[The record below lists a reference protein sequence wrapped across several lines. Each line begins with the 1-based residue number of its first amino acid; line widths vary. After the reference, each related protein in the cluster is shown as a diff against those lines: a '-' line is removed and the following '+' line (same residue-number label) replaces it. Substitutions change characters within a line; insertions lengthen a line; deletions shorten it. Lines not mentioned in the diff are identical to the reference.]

1 MRSPCRSARP
11 AGLLLFATLSAALSW
26 SAGCGGTAGGG
37 DGNGGDGGGLDLGIF
52 TPGGDGG
59 DGSGGDGSIVGGATS
74 GVLTADPG
82 LLDFGAD
89 LSQLDCTLLNTSD
102 AEQRF
107 TLSDDADWLTVAAD
121 ADTIAAGEST
131 ALHATADRSALDAG
145 DYTATITVAVDGA
158 AVETVA
164 VRLTASDAAASA
176 RLQVTVTEL
185 DFSTA
190 AVSRSLIV
198 RVRGGVVTN
207 YVATADQP
215 WISLVNPEGSSGG
228 QYRTIGVRVDRSG
241 LVPGEY
247 RGTVTVATADEQV
260 AVAVRMQVVAA
271 APSGGGTPQLWVSRS
286 DLDFGATRT
295 RLAFIVRNSGDGL
308 LRYTITSSAPWAT
321 VTVPSGDSDGEYD
334 SVTVFVYRTGLPAG
348 DHAATITVAGDN
360 GQNHAISV
368 RMSVTGETAPPAA
381 LQVSTGLLDFG
392 TLANTL
398 LFTVRNTGSGALSY
412 TVASDAAWC
421 AVTPTEGASSGEV
434 DTIQVTAVR
443 AGLGPGAYTATVTLA
458 TAVGETIDID
468 VLMRVIDPANPPPPP
483 SVSPWPNSDQRVD
496 SVANLYHYA
505 VRGIGAGYGYDP
517 FWWAS
522 SPIAANC
529 AIRDPGERGPYFWNL
544 LLTHLAQENPYCQAA
559 SAISGTLCKREATI
573 DRYPA
578 NTITYES
585 MPEWAFLRGF
595 EEEHGWAELDQTNP
609 AATALMADRI
619 VQDVLSRPL
628 AHAVFIDNMSHPGT
642 GGTRA
647 SWFSVCEYL
656 RNIKLR
662 VNEQNIKTIVNLAC
676 QPYFLAGAD
685 ADLFATAVDG
695 MNFEQPFHWVLVRPH
710 PDRVAAEIEVYRRW
724 LDAGKHIEIMAAHSA
739 IVRVR
744 ELQRYE
750 EHVLAGM
757 AMMIRRP
764 GDSIC
769 VPRVFWEPPPAW
781 GFYPITLGQPLADYT
796 MTGAPPVLTRE
807 FEHGTLHVDLGASM
821 DAARA
826 MNAVTIDWRE

>member
-1 MRSPCRSARP
+1 MHSAGR
-11 AGLLLFATLSAALSW
+11 AALLILATLSVLLPW
-26 SAGCGGTAGGG
+26 PAGCGGTTGGG
-37 DGNGGDGGGLDLGIF
+37 DGGGGDGGGLDLGMF
-52 TPGGDGG
+52 TPGGDG
-59 DGSGGDGSIVGGATS
+59 SGGSSVVGGETS
-74 GVLTADPG
+74 GVLTAAPAE
-82 LLDFGAD
+82 LDFGSD
-89 LSQLDCTLLNTSD
+89 LAQLDCTLSNSAQDEL
-102 AEQRF
+102 RF

-121 ADTIAAGEST
+121 ADLVGPGEST
-131 ALHATADRSALDAG
+131 VLHATADRGALDVG

-158 AVETVA
+158 AVESIP
-164 VRLTASDAAASA
+164 VRMNVPEGGAASA

-190 AVSRSLIV
+190 AESRSLIV
-198 RVRGGVVTN
+198 RVRGGVVTP
-207 YVATADQP
+207 YAATADQP

-228 QYRTIGVRVDRSG
+228 QYRTIGVRVSRDG
-241 LVPGEY
+241 LAPGDY
-247 RGTVTVATADEQV
+247 AGTVTVATPDEQ
-260 AVAVRMQVVAA
+260 ATVAVRMQVVAA

-286 DLDFGATRT
+286 DLDFGTTRT
-295 RLAFIVRNSGDGL
+295 RLAFIVRNAGDGL
-308 LRYTITSSAPWAT
+308 LRYTISSSAAWAT
-321 VTVPSGDSDGEYD
+321 VTVPAGDSDGEYD
-334 SVTVFVYRTGLPAG
+334 SVTVFVYRTGLDAG

-360 GQNHAISV
+360 GQSHQIAV
-368 RMSVTGETAPPAA
+368 RMSVAGTAAPPAA

-398 LFTVRNTGSGALSY
+398 LFTARNTGSGTLSY
-412 TVASDAAWC
+412 TIATDVGWC
-421 AVTPTEGASSGEV
+421 TATPNEGASSGEV
-434 DTIQVTAVR
+434 DTIEVRAVR
-443 AGLGPGAYTATVTLA
+443 AGLGPGAYTATVTIA
-458 TAVGETIDID
+458 TAEGETIDID
-468 VLMRVIDPANPPPPP
+468 VLMQVTDPFNPPPPP
-483 SVSPWPNSDQRVD
+483 VVSPWPTSDERVD

-529 AIRDPGERGPYFWNL
+529 AIREPGDQGPYFWNL

-578 NTITYES
+578 NTIAYES
-585 MPEWAFLRGF
+585 MPEWAFLYGF
-595 EEEHGWAELDQTNP
+595 EEENGWARLDQTNP

-619 VQDVLSRPL
+619 VQEVLSRPL
-628 AHAVFIDNMSHPGT
+628 AHAVFIDNMAHPGT

-647 SWFSVCEYL
+647 PWSSVCEYL

-662 VNEQNIKTIVNLAC
+662 LNEQNIKTIVNLAC

-695 MNFEQPFHWVLVRPH
+695 MNFEQPFHWVLVRPY

-724 LDAGKHIEIMAAHSA
+724 LDAGKHLELMAAHSA
-739 IVRVR
+739 IVRIR

-769 VPRVFWEPPPAW
+769 VPRVFWEPPPNW

-796 MTGAPPVLTRE
+796 MSGAPPVLTRE

-821 DAARA
+821 DATRA
-826 MNAVTIDWRE
+826 MNAVTVEWRE